1 MTSAK
6 PITSAKLTISRARR
20 LPGGLPLGERVA
32 GATDGQDECWF
43 GWIVLDLL
51 AKVTDVDVDRLLV
64 LVERF
69 IVAHE
74 FEQLTAREHAA
85 RPRGEVAQD
94 LELGR
99 GQADASC
106 AALHAPALE
115 VNDQVGVPDQSA
127 ARGVSEIAVRTPQQR
142 FDPAHQLTQAK

>member
-32 GATDGQDECWF
+32 GATDGQDECGF
-43 GWIVLDLL
+43 GWIVLDLF
-51 AKVTDVDVDRLLV
+51 AEVTDVDVDGLLV

-69 IVAHE
+69 VVAHQL
-74 FEQLTAREHAA
+74 EQLAAREHAA
-85 RPRGEVAQD
+85 RPRGEVTQD
-94 LELGR
+94 LELGSR
-99 GQADASC
+99 QADPSR

-115 VNDQVGVPDQSA
+115 VDDQVGVP
-127 ARGVSEIAVRTPQQR
+127 
-142 FDPAHQLTQAK
+142 